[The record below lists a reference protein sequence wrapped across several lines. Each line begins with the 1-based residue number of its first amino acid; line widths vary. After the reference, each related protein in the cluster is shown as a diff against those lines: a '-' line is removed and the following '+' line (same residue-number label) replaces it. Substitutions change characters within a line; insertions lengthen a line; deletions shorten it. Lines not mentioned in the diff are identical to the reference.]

1 MREMEIVMK
10 NNKLIALLL
19 VSALACA
26 QLASCGGANTDSD
39 ESTGDDAVEET
50 TVADETATPDGSGD
64 DENVVAYSK
73 GLDENGFLKGVKAT
87 DYVSLPQYK
96 GIDIDKSLVEVDEA
110 DVQAEIDSILER
122 YDTYVEITDADATIK
137 DGDTVNID
145 YVGYVDEVQFDGGNT
160 GKLGVDVTIGVT
172 QYIDDFLEQLIG
184 HHPGEEFDIYV
195 TFPEDYGKEDL
206 NGKEA
211 RFAITINHIHGDI
224 IEAEMSDEIAK
235 DYGFNSVDELVE
247 DIREFLLGNARFY
260 FFIDVIADAECSE
273 IPQAAIDYI
282 KNLDMI
288 YAEEQAV
295 SYGYAVEDYIL
306 MMSGHETMDDYYA
319 EMQEQ
324 YEAEAKNYLAAQAI
338 AEIEGITVTSED
350 VVNEGYSGYLET
362 FGEPYLKQFILF
374 QHRIPTFI
382 AESGNVVE
390 NVNADVTE

>member
-1 MREMEIVMK
+1 MK
-10 NNKLIALLL
+10 NNKFITLLL

-26 QLASCGGANTDSD
+26 QLASCGVANTDSD
-39 ESTGDDAVEET
+39 ETTGDDAVEET
-50 TVADETATPDGSGD
+50 TVADETAAPDESGD

-73 GLDENGFLKGVKAT
+73 GLDENGFLKGIKAT
-87 DYVSLPQYK
+87 DYVSLPHYK
-96 GIDIDKSLVEVDEA
+96 GIDIDKSLVEVDEE
-110 DVQAEIDSILER
+110 DVQAEIDAILEK

-145 YVGYVDEVQFDGGNT
+145 YVGYVDEVQFAGGNT

-184 HHPGEEFDIYV
+184 HHPGESFDIYV

-206 NGKEA
+206 NGKDA

-235 DYGFNSVDELVE
+235 DYGFNSVDELIE

-260 FFIDVIADAECSE
+260 FFIEVIEDVECSE
-273 IPQAAIDYI
+273 VPQAAIDYI

-288 YAEEQAV
+288 YAEEQAI

-319 EMQEQ
+319 ERQEQ
-324 YEAEAKNYLAAQAI
+324 YEAQAKNYLAAQAI

-350 VVNEGYSGYLET
+350 VVNEGYSGYLEM

-374 QHRIPTFI
+374 QHRIPAFI
-382 AESGNVVE
+382 AENGNVVE
-390 NVNADVTE
+390 NINADVTE